1 MINLTS
7 LLFSGDQ
14 KSLFFLCT
22 KLFNLFCVLSLKSV
36 LNETFDLAN
45 GGTLLHCHK
54 MHMIIWTVGHKA
66 KLNDLYGNAKYDWEG
81 GVELFPHFVKT
92 CQ

>member
-1 MINLTS
+1 
-7 LLFSGDQ
+7 
-14 KSLFFLCT
+14 
-22 KLFNLFCVLSLKSV
+22 
-36 LNETFDLAN
+36 
-45 GGTLLHCHK
+45 

-92 CQ
+92 CKITHSHAEMLHDPDSFYLRVWDIFGIVWVLG